1 MPYAGWGECRW
12 SADPNDDRPVH
23 TQERFHD
30 TLGTAMTLAIALRA
44 GGLHPSRTHP
54 LFWSSGRRH
63 LLRDRW
69 LRHEQRSKGFP
80 SKTIGLPPQYSCDVC
95 PRSMHSEVHGIDM
108 VWYGINYG
116 LVEWCHH
123 IWSSLYCTYAFA
135 MYIFTM
141 NTCHHSPF
149 SRPGPLS
156 EHSIF
161 IYSPAGSQ
169 MTTASSIHTRRQ

>member
-1 MPYAGWGECRW
+1 MQAEE
-12 SADPNDDRPVH
+12 N
-23 TQERFHD
+23 
-30 TLGTAMTLAIALRA
+30 A
-44 GGLHPSRTHP
+44 GGRLIPMTIDQCTHKSDFMTP
-54 LFWSSGRRH
+54 LEQQW
-63 LLRDRW
+63 LLRLHCERVDFIPREHIPCSDRVEEDTCLGIGDW
-69 LRHEQRSKGFP
+69 DTNRDLRDFRRKRSVF
-80 SKTIGLPPQYSCDVC
+80 PPQYSCDVC